1 MLSFAPWVS
10 DKTPRISEYAGWG
23 KDGAEKLTEYKKLK
37 KPWTSEMESTTFY
50 RGISNIDAHLLLS
63 LLATFWSEVEHENES
78 SETLHTKYSGTVFM
92 KWWTLIRL

>member
-10 DKTPRISEYAGWG
+10 DKTPRISECAGWG
-23 KDGAEKLTEYKKLK
+23 KDGAEKLTEDKKLK

-78 SETLHTKYSGTVFM
+78 SET
-92 KWWTLIRL
+92 

>member
-10 DKTPRISEYAGWG
+10 DKTPRISACVGWG
-23 KDGAEKLTEYKKLK
+23 KDGAEKLTEDKKLE
-37 KPWTSEMESTTFY
+37 SEMESTTFY

-78 SETLHTKYSGTVFM
+78 SEILHTKYSGTVFM
-92 KWWTLIRL
+92 KWWTLIHL